1 MILQI
6 QVQASIAAIECDQ
19 IQNGIVDLVN
29 QNGIRKLIVG
39 SAPDKYV
46 YILSELPKFFQF
58 ALTTWTFKFVC
69 NKP

>member
-6 QVQASIAAIECDQ
+6 QVQASIAAVECDQ

-29 QNGIRKLIVG
+29 QHGVRKLIVG

-46 YILSELPKFFQF
+46 SVLTELP
-58 ALTTWTFKFVC
+58 
-69 NKP
+69 

>member
-6 QVQASIAAIECDQ
+6 QVQASFAAIECDQ

-46 YILSELPKFFQF
+46 FILTELLKFSQF
-58 ALTTWTFKFVC
+58 ALITLTFNFVC
-69 NKP
+69 SRA